1 MGTTYRCTSIK
12 EFNTMFKC
20 IKADMLS
27 DVDRIYNIGSHQ
39 YPEYP
44 LFVCTNRQVFRIF
57 FSDNELLLEVYSNE
71 DFEKM
76 MEKDIVR
83 YSDDPTDFDYI
94 WPEAFIPNSIISNIV
109 PLRGCGTISNLEGID
124 FHFFNGTKLC
134 IRSSDLVLG
143 TMSSWIE
150 E

>member
-1 MGTTYRCTSIK
+1 MHQPASI
-12 EFNTMFKC
+12 
-20 IKADMLS
+20 
-27 DVDRIYNIGSHQ
+27 SH
-39 YPEYP
+39 
-44 LFVCTNRQVFRIF
+44 L

-94 WPEAFIPNSIISNIV
+94 WPEAFIPNSKIINIV
-109 PLRGCGTISNLEGID
+109 PLRGCGTISNLKGLDI
-124 FHFFNGTKLC
+124 HFLNGTKLC
-134 IRSSDLVLG
+134 IRFSDLVIG

-150 E
+150 EYRTAIVACTPGCILLILLKLHIIPICCVHYRYQP

>member
-20 IKADMLS
+20 IKADILS
-27 DVDRIYNIGSHQ
+27 DVDRIYNIDSHK
-39 YPEYP
+39 YPEHP
-44 LFVCTNRQVFRIF
+44 LFVYTKQQVFRIF
-57 FSDNELLLEVYSNE
+57 FSDNELLLEAYSNE

-83 YSDDPTDFDYI
+83 YSDDPTAFDYT
-94 WPEAFIPNSIISNIV
+94 WPEAFIPNSKISNIV
-109 PLRGCGTISNLEGID
+109 PLRGCGTKSNLKGLDI
-124 FHFFNGTKLC
+124 HFLNGSRLC
-134 IRSSDLVLG
+134 VRSSDSVIG
-143 TMSSWIE
+143 AMSSWIE

>member
-12 EFNTMFKC
+12 EFNTIFKC
-20 IKADMLS
+20 IKADILS

-44 LFVCTNRQVFRIF
+44 LFVYTKQQVFRIF
-57 FSDNELLLEVYSNE
+57 FSDNELLLDAYSNE

-94 WPEAFIPNSIISNIV
+94 WPEAFISNSKIINIV
-109 PLRGCGTISNLEGID
+109 PIRGCGTMSNLKGLDI
-124 FHFFNGTKLC
+124 HFLNGSRLC
-134 IRSSDLVLG
+134 VRSSDSVIG
-143 TMSSWIE
+143 AMSSRIE

>member
-12 EFNTMFKC
+12 EFNTMFQC
-20 IKADMLS
+20 IQADMLS
-27 DVDRIYNIGSHQ
+27 DADRIYNIGLHQ

-44 LFVCTNRQVFRIF
+44 LFVYTKRQVFRIF
-57 FSDNELLLEVYSNE
+57 FWGNELRLDAYSNE

-76 MEKDIVR
+76 TEKDIVR

-124 FHFFNGTKLC
+124 FHFLNGTKLC

>member
-1 MGTTYRCTSIK
+1 MYIVSIILVRI
-12 EFNTMFKC
+12 NT
-20 IKADMLS
+20 LS
-27 DVDRIYNIGSHQ
+27 IRY
-39 YPEYP
+39 
-44 LFVCTNRQVFRIF
+44 LFAPTGKYFAF
-57 FSDNELLLEVYSNE
+57 FSDNELLLEVYNNE

-134 IRSSDLVLG
+134 IRFSDLVIG

>member
-20 IKADMLS
+20 IQADILS

-39 YPEYP
+39 YSEYP
-44 LFVCTNRQVFRIF
+44 LFVYTKRQVFRIF
-57 FSDNELLLEVYSNE
+57 FGGNELLLDAYSNE

-124 FHFFNGTKLC
+124 FHFINGTKLC

>member
-12 EFNTMFKC
+12 EFNTMFQC
-20 IKADMLS
+20 IQADILS
-27 DVDRIYNIGSHQ
+27 DVDRIYNISSHQ
-39 YPEYP
+39 YSEYP
-44 LFVCTNRQVFRIF
+44 LFVYTKRQVFRIF
-57 FSDNELLLEVYSNE
+57 FWGNELLLDAYSNE

-76 MEKDIVR
+76 TEKDIVR

-94 WPEAFIPNSIISNIV
+94 WPEAFIPNSKIINIV